1 VQMHKCDDQEN
12 NESNYEN
19 VSIKYIMY

>member
-1 VQMHKCDDQEN
+1 MHKCDDQEN

>member
-1 VQMHKCDDQEN
+1 VHKCDDQEN